1 MRYRDFRLAEGYKE
15 VTQKFSQSADP
26 EAVKKTVNQFRD
38 LVNRNQVQGNER
50 NIDWWGKQGWDRF
63 QQFVDV
69 KSQQQSQTQQKKRAN
84 QGESHTIDETPEWLI
99 VVPLDKDASCFHG
112 KDTDWCTTKPT
123 ANYFH
128 QYFRDSAITL
138 IYFLQKQTGRKWAI
152 AVRDDGEA
160 EFFDQQ
166 DQHLDQEDFDRQ
178 TKLQSQVYIDHV
190 APGTEVDSKAS
201 AARDKMSNEQQKL
214 EKLIRNYGKLDSGE
228 NDLQIETLLL
238 RVKDPGLLRQ
248 YLKHLTDRGRV
259 KAELDQNMQTLIANS
274 APDKIY
280 TIGNITDKTVRTAI
294 KLDHKNIRYIENP
307 SLEIVK
313 YSVDQGGDWVFYN
326 EIENPRPEV
335 IEWVVSQNPYIIH
348 SYLSKDITPQ
358 ALQIATKAFIEEE
371 NENLYRDLLKWFR
384 SLKDSDKDRLMDEE
398 FYSWAADAWDGKKQ
412 ELAVSAIL
420 HNIFLTRRIGQYR
433 RWAVNELV
441 SRFPSAREFLSDL
454 GVKLD

>member
-1 MRYRDFRLAEGYKE
+1 
-15 VTQKFSQSADP
+15 
-26 EAVKKTVNQFRD
+26 

-152 AVRDDGEA
+152 AVNDSGDA

-166 DQHLDQEDFDRQ
+166 DQHLSQGDFDRQ
-178 TKLQSQVYIDHV
+178 TRLNSQVYIDHV
-190 APGTEVDSKAS
+190 APGTEVDTKAS

-228 NDLQIETLLL
+228 NDPQIETLLL
-238 RVKDPGLLRQ
+238 RVKDSGLLRQ
-248 YLKHLTDRGRV
+248 YLKYLTDQGSV

-280 TIGNITDKTVRTAI
+280 TIGNLTDKTVRTAI
-294 KLDHKNIRYIENP
+294 KLDPKNIRHIKNP
-307 SLEIVK
+307 SLELVK
-313 YSVDQGGDWVFYN
+313 YTVDQGSDWVFYN
-326 EIENPRPEV
+326 EINNPRPEV
-335 IEWVVSQNPYIIH
+335 IEYVLSQNPYIIH
-348 SYLSKDITPQ
+348 DYSTKDITPQ

-371 NENLYRDLLKWFR
+371 SENLYRDLLKWFR

-412 ELAVSAIL
+412 ELAVSAII

-433 RWAVNELV
+433 RWAIKELV